1 MSQLW
6 QLRNQ
11 TLDVA
16 GGVIMGVLN
25 VTPDSF
31 SDGGVHASAPD
42 AIASGVAMRDAGAEI
57 LDVGGESTRP
67 GAQPVSVG
75 DELARVIPVVEQLA
89 DRGMLVS
96 IDTSKPEVARAAI
109 EAGARIVNDVTA
121 CSAPGMAE
129 LVVETG
135 VGVVLMHMQ
144 GTPQNM
150 QQDPRYDDVV
160 TVVAGFL
167 AGRAAHLIE
176 LGADPLSIAVDP
188 GIGFGKAVTHNLKL
202 LAGLGQL
209 AVLGYPVV
217 IGASRKSFLGRL
229 TGIESPA
236 DRDGVTAVTTA
247 LGFERGA
254 RVFRVHDVFSSR
266 AALTVAATIVNPEL
280 WEEWSPD

>member
-1 MSQLW
+1 MSQHW
-6 QLRNQ
+6 QVGGE
-11 TLDVA
+11 TLDVSR
-16 GGVIMGVLN
+16 GVIMGVLN

-31 SDGGVHASAPD
+31 SDGGVHATAPD
-42 AIASGVAMRDAGAEI
+42 AIAGGAAMHDAGAEI
-57 LDVGGESTRP
+57 IDVGGESTRP

-89 DRGMLVS
+89 DRGLLVS

-109 EAGARIVNDVTA
+109 DSGARILNDVTA
-121 CSAPGMAE
+121 CSTPGMSE

-144 GTPQNM
+144 RTPQNM
-150 QQDPRYDDVV
+150 QQDPLYDDVV
-160 TVVAGFL
+160 TAVADFL
-167 AGRAAHLIE
+167 AERAAHLIE
-176 LGADPLSIAVDP
+176 MGADPRSIAVDP
-188 GIGFGKAVTHNLKL
+188 GIGFGKTVTHNLEL
-202 LAGLGQL
+202 LAGLGHL
-209 AVLGYPVV
+209 ADMGYPVV
-217 IGASRKSFLGRL
+217 LGASRKSFLGRL

-236 DRDGVTAVTTA
+236 NRDGVTAVTTA

-266 AALTVAATIVNPEL
+266 AALSVAATIVNPEL